1 MVELIITAALLI
13 LALFTGRYFEARH
26 YSSIQRR
33 EAHFL
38 QQPAVTGALFDA
50 DFEIAR
56 SELVV
61 GSVVVSIDYFKQF
74 IAGWQILTG
83 GELSTYSPL
92 LDRGRREAILRMKEQ
107 SPHADLY
114 SNCRLETSRI
124 SSGQGKNIGT
134 VEVMAYATAIT
145 YGRVIDPEALD
156 VNEPIG
162 KSDPMKVE
170 TEVQDMIAELNQRA
184 EK

>member
-1 MVELIITAALLI
+1 MIELIITTGLLI

-26 YSSIQRR
+26 YRSIKER
-33 EAHFL
+33 EANFL
-38 QQPAVTGALFDA
+38 QQPAVTGELFDA
-50 DFEIAR
+50 DFDIAR

-83 GELSTYSPL
+83 GELTTYSPL

-134 VEVMAYATAIT
+134 VEVVAYATAIT
-145 YGRVIDPEALD
+145 YGSAKTGELD
-156 VNEPIG
+156 AEH
-162 KSDPMKVE
+162 
-170 TEVQDMIAELNQRA
+170 EVRSQKA
-184 EK
+184 